1 MQIAVLASIHRY
13 PVKAL
18 RAQTLAR
25 SDVLADGLA
34 GDRTAA
40 LVVVSEGHARTGK
53 TYRGK
58 EHARLHTL
66 AAPDDA
72 LRAAAD
78 AGVRATCDDALGR
91 YFDVHPVS
99 LIFDTWLAGL
109 AARTGA
115 PVEALRFRPNLVAT
129 AAPGFDSR
137 ERELVGAR
145 LQVGSVELE
154 VVEPIQRCITPS
166 YDLTTGE
173 RDRTLAR
180 ALAVDLENVMGVYCT
195 VVRPG
200 TLATG
205 DAIERIV

>member
-1 MQIAVLASIHRY
+1 VQLAVLASIHRY

-18 RAQTLAR
+18 RAQALAQA
-25 SDVLADGLA
+25 DVLTDGIA

-40 LVVVSEGHARTGK
+40 LVVRSEGHARTGK

-78 AGVRATCDDALGR
+78 AGVDATCEDGQGR

-109 AARTGA
+109 AAHTGA
-115 PVEALRFRPNLVAT
+115 PVEALRFRPNLVA
-129 AAPGFDSR
+129 AAVPGFGLR
-137 ERELVGAR
+137 ERDLVGAR
-145 LQVGSVELE
+145 LRIGSVELE

-195 VVRPG
+195 VVQPG
-200 TLATG
+200 TLAAG
-205 DAIERIV
+205 DAIEQLV